1 MDNDDDMSDFRV
13 ILEASK
19 VTILHVK
26 KASPPFVTFGGRA
39 VMSAVGIFP

>member
-1 MDNDDDMSDFRV
+1 MDNDEEMPDFRA
-13 ILEASK
+13 ILEAAK
-19 VTILHVK
+19 AAILHVK